1 MDEIRELEKKVNISI
16 DKIKSIMVQKTRVPE
31 KSAGK
36 EFELSEHLDKLKE
49 ENQKLKKENG
59 ALLAEVNDL
68 KSGTEAIEERARDD
82 LGMIKKDEIFFEV
95 IKTE

>member
-1 MDEIRELEKKVNISI
+1 M
-16 DKIKSIMVQKTRVPE
+16 KILNYIFWFLILLIQYPLWFDLAEWMYV
-31 KSAGK
+31 
-36 EFELSEHLDKLKE
+36 FELQDEYEIQVKI
-49 ENQKLKKENG
+49 NQKLKKENG

-68 KSGTEAIEERARDD
+68 KSGTEAVEERARDD

>member
-1 MDEIRELEKKVNISI
+1 M
-16 DKIKSIMVQKTRVPE
+16 KILNYIFWFLILLIQYPLWFDRGGWLNV
-31 KSAGK
+31 
-36 EFELSEHLDKLKE
+36 FELQDEYKIQVKI
-49 ENQKLKKENG
+49 NQKLKKENG

-95 IKTE
+95 IKTQE

>member
-1 MDEIRELEKKVNISI
+1 MNV
-16 DKIKSIMVQKTRVPE
+16 
-31 KSAGK
+31 
-36 EFELSEHLDKLKE
+36 FELQDEYEIQVKI
-49 ENQKLKKENG
+49 NQKLKKENG

-95 IKTE
+95 IKTQE